1 MRSWDYADLRID
13 ALVAPMTVL
22 TNVLGLLLAVALG
35 AGQHG
40 IEAIIVAFTYYS
52 NATKIMFEFNQIYRQ
67 LESSLTEAA
76 QFTESLFTRPT
87 VVDPVAPEPLR
98 TKASD
103 VRFERVSFA
112 HPGGRPLFTGLDLAV
127 PSGTRLGLVGRSG
140 GGKTTLTRL
149 LLRMMDVGDGG
160 SDRRTGSPGCASP
173 ICAA

>member
-1 MRSWDYADLRID
+1 
-13 ALVAPMTVL
+13 MTVL

-52 NATKIMFEFNQIYRQ
+52 NATKIMFEFDQIYRQ

-76 QFTESLFTRPT
+76 QFTELLFTRPA
-87 VVDPVAPEPLR
+87 VVDPIAPEPLR

-112 HPGGRPLFTGLDLAV
+112 HAGDCRCSPAWTSPCRAGPSSAWSAGQAVARP
-127 PSGTRLGLVGRSG
+127 R
-140 GGKTTLTRL
+140 
-149 LLRMMDVGDGG
+149 
-160 SDRRTGSPGCASP
+160 
-173 ICAA
+173 